1 MKLITLIVLLS
12 ALYVVYLLYKS
23 YNNIVKELKEIKNK
37 CIKEGVSDK
46 EAFKSSI
53 TDENPIDKE
62 INGLPKKMS
71 KSLISLLK
79 KIN

>member
-53 TDENPIDKE
+53 TDKNLIDKE
-62 INGLPKKMS
+62 INDLPKKMS

-79 KIN
+79 KLD